1 MDAFDTSDNR
11 NNRAIDQ
18 QILRAIK
25 SVCYG
30 SVEIT
35 IQNSKVVQIE
45 VKEKL
50 RFGKG
55 LLVAKLLPDHWGKFQ
70 VSI

>member
-1 MDAFDTSDNR
+1 MDRLNINENSEAV
-11 NNRAIDQ
+11 DQ

-25 SVCYG
+25 SISYG

-50 RFGKG
+50 RFDKG
-55 LLVAKLLPDHWGKFQ
+55 LKRSKGLRP
-70 VSI
+70 S

>member
-1 MDAFDTSDNR
+1 MNR
-11 NNRAIDQ
+11 LNINENSEAIDQ

-25 SVCYG
+25 SISYG
-30 SVEIT
+30 SVEVT

-50 RFGKG
+50 RFDKG
-55 LLVAKLLPDHWGKFQ
+55 LKRSKGLRP
-70 VSI
+70 S